1 LTVREEEK
9 AAMSGKYLMV
19 LLAVIVITFIV
30 LFRRRFG
37 TQFGSLAPDARVR
50 QNFEAFEVKPVLT
63 YYTSGAEEYPTA
75 LIGVDKRFVL
85 ESTLWKKQDLSEDQM
100 RTLVLN
106 MQARVAERDDTL
118 HGYRILDN
126 RGAYLGEWYSI
137 AGIHVA
143 VKMGKE
149 KTFTLTPPSSGI
161 YSERG

>member
-1 LTVREEEK
+1 MMHKEEEI
-9 AAMSGKYLMV
+9 AMSGNYLIG
-19 LLAVIVITFIV
+19 LLAVIVIAFIV
-30 LFRRRFG
+30 LYRRRFG
-37 TQFGSLAPDARVR
+37 TQYGSLAPDARVR
-50 QNFEAFEVKPVLT
+50 QNFEAFEVKPVLN

-75 LIGVDKRFVL
+75 LIGVDKRWVL
-85 ESTLWKKQDLSEDQM
+85 ESTLWKKRELSEDQM

-137 AGIHVA
+137 AGIHVV

-161 YSERG
+161 YGERG